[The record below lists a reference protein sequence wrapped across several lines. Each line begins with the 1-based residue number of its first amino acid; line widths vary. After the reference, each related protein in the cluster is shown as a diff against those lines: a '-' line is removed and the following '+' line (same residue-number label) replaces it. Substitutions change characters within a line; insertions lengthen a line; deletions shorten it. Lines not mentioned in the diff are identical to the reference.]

1 MLHRLIR
8 GTFLPIHLGAE
19 NDISQLS
26 SGLSYPQSTNW
37 LPMPPQDDPATRWT
51 EPVMQYMYEPVSQYQ
66 DPGSGFTEPSGGSPD
81 PPWSIDMREGATGVT
96 TTSTHGHVGA
106 TPTYPPYTLAGF
118 HEDARPS
125 TATGLATIDLNA
137 STSMPPPQTIP
148 YRTALYSTT
157 TAVAHERSGWVADE
171 PAQSVSGTYDTLSSS
186 QLSSIGLAYDSQ
198 VHTPVGEHMPQ
209 DSAHLARMQEQY
221 MTVDPST
228 QYFPAY
234 PHDPPS
240 SGQW

>member
-1 MLHRLIR
+1 M
-8 GTFLPIHLGAE
+8 TDMSP
-19 NDISQLS
+19 LS
-26 SGLSYPQSTNW
+26 SGLGYTQPTNW
-37 LPMPPQDDPATRWT
+37 LSIPPQEDSATRWT

-66 DPGSGFTEPSGGSPD
+66 DPGSGGFTEPSGGSPD
-81 PPWSIDMREGATGVT
+81 TPWSIDMREAVNGVA
-96 TTSTHGHVGA
+96 TTSTQGHVSA
-106 TPTYPPYTLAGF
+106 APTYPPYTLAGF
-118 HEDARPS
+118 HEDPRPS
-125 TATGLATIDLNA
+125 TAAGLATIDLNA

-157 TAVAHERSGWVADE
+157 TAVTHERSGWVADE
-171 PAQSVSGTYDTLSSS
+171 PAQSVSGAYDTLSSS

-198 VHTPVGEHMPQ
+198 VHTPVGDHMPQ